1 MGDSGREGHQFLKGS
16 VFRSLLYIMSYIGS
30 RFCSVPVLCMVF
42 LLLATC
48 SKMIHTATLL
58 EVSSKRVELIITNS
72 RGRKRDSYFSI
83 TIAWERKPY
92 QWKPIKQLTTWSPSS
107 SIGLDDKKKL
117 LI

>member
-1 MGDSGREGHQFLKGS
+1 MDL
-16 VFRSLLYIMSYIGS
+16 
-30 RFCSVPVLCMVF
+30 

-83 TIAWERKPY
+83 TITWERKPY
-92 QWKPIKQLTTWSPSS
+92 HWKPINQLTTWSPSS
-107 SIGLDDKKKL
+107 SLGLDDKKKIL
-117 LI
+117 N